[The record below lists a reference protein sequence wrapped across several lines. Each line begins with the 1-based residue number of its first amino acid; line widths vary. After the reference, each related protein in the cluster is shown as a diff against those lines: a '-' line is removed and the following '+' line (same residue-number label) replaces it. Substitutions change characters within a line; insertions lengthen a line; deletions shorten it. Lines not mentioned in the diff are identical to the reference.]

1 MDSVAPA
8 EVLSPS
14 QISQFLNCPAKVSF
28 RQGCMKS
35 PPDNC

>member
-1 MDSVAPA
+1 MIGFGELPF
-8 EVLSPS
+8 EGLCRC
-14 QISQFLNCPAKVSF
+14 FVSF